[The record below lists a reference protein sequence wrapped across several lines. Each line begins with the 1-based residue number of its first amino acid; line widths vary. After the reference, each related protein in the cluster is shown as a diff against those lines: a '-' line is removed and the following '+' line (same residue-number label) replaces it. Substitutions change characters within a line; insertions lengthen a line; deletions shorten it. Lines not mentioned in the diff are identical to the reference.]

1 MHLEASLKHFK
12 VSQDFLFASVFV
24 FTFWVC
30 SVVSHLEIKK
40 HKLGNFLMGLKS
52 QSERFKTDSLR
63 VGLFRD
69 HHGLQAA
76 SAVRRLFDLH
86 S

>member
-30 SVVSHLEIKK
+30 SIVSHLEIEK
-40 HKLGNFLMGLKS
+40 HKLGNSLMGLKS
-52 QSERFKTDSLR
+52 QS
-63 VGLFRD
+63 G
-69 HHGLQAA
+69 
-76 SAVRRLFDLH
+76 
-86 S
+86 